1 MSMNFYSSLYCAMP
15 GLNAVY
21 ETKSRALLSA
31 GLCVTVQVVC
41 PWSQPRAAEQE
52 ETLSCY
58 SFRTA
63 AFIHLRK
70 YCQVSD
76 IHSVSPMGRYGTF
89 LTDRAHL
96 WKMIMTTSLER
107 ERGVS
112 KKNVSLVLLGAVNV
126 TAHRKEMFLGPG
138 LINQS
143 GSLRWRHFISV
154 SETCRVA
161 SGLQERLRN
170 GFPGKEQTGDITRE
184 SLVFLDAALG
194 QS

>member
-1 MSMNFYSSLYCAMP
+1 MQSMKPRAGLFWAQDSVWPYGSCAQEASLGCWTRRNTFVLQFSNRCFYSP
-15 GLNAVY
+15 QKV
-21 ETKSRALLSA
+21 LS
-31 GLCVTVQVVC
+31 GF
-41 PWSQPRAAEQE
+41 WHSQCFSYGKVWHIFDWQSPP
-52 ETLSCY
+52 LKDDNDH
-58 SFRTA
+58 
-63 AFIHLRK
+63 FI
-70 YCQVSD
+70 
-76 IHSVSPMGRYGTF
+76 
-89 LTDRAHL
+89 
-96 WKMIMTTSLER
+96 R
-107 ERGVS
+107 EGGAVS

-154 SETCRVA
+154 SETCWVA